1 MARIKL
7 QYKKIIDVLRT
18 LHKKHPTYN
27 IGRHIS
33 TAFDGYGDLWNV
45 TDEEFLLALERYE
58 IQQDLDITHENDKED
73 IDQIIH
79 DGLNLDEILK
89 KKVDKDYKDYKDWHY

>member
-1 MARIKL
+1 MKP
-7 QYKKIIDVLRT
+7 YYSKIVNILKV

-45 TDEEFLLALERYE
+45 TDKEFLFALEKYDVKF
-58 IQQDLDITHENDKED
+58 DLDIPHDENDGD
-73 IDQIIH
+73 IQQIIN
-79 DGLNLDEILK
+79 DGLNLDKILNSRLEEE
-89 KKVDKDYKDYKDWHY
+89 DD